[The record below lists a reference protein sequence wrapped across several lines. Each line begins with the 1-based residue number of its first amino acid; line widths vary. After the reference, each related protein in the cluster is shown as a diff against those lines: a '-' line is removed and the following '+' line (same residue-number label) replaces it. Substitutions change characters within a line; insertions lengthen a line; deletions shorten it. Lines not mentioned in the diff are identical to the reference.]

1 MINKFEAIG
10 VALSI
15 GAMALALFFIRA
27 DQSLE
32 VALVDQNNQQA
43 AVVVADGEDNRQVL
57 TDAIKQAVDSDGNIE
72 KLLIDD
78 VTLGNG
84 EEVKVGDSITVNY
97 IGALQ
102 SGQQFDNSY
111 TKGTP
116 FTFTVGAG
124 KVIKGWDDG
133 VIGMKVGGQRILIIP
148 ASLGYGKA
156 GYGPIPKD
164 ATLVFTVELLSIN

>member
-27 DQSLE
+27 DQNLE

-43 AVVVADGEDNRQVL
+43 AIVVAEGENDREVIS
-57 TDAIKQAVDSDGNIE
+57 DALRQAVDSKGNVE

-78 VTLGNG
+78 ITLGTG
-84 EEVKVGDSITVNY
+84 DEVVAGDSITVNY

-124 KVIKGWDDG
+124 KVIKGWDEG
-133 VIGMKVGGQRILIIP
+133 VLGMKKGGQRILVIP
-148 ASLGYGKA
+148 SSLGYGKT
-156 GYGPIPKD
+156 GYGPIPAD